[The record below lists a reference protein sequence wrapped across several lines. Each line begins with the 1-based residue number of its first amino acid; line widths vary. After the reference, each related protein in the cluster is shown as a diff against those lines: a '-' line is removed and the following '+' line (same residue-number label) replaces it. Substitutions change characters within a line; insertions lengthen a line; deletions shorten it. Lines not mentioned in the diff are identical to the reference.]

1 MTEPKWTPDYLYAE
15 ANALAQK
22 CGEPLTVRHFWKI
35 ADRDLTCDIVGGKA
49 VPLTMEQLRTRAMNY
64 IQMDRTIAKY
74 NVESTDPNVAAALK
88 RIEALRECP
97 SSSQTVDFLRYMCR
111 TNLMFLGREVFN
123 RDFTFITHQPICDFF
138 VQKNPNVAFYLQDTV
153 NERLLLYP
161 RGSYKS
167 SVDIIDCVQWYL
179 CFPDTRILILT
190 ATEDLAISFIGEL
203 KNYFFVAKDAVLTGF
218 QKLFPEYHLSAAT
231 IGAEDQY
238 FCPERT
244 LGDEKK
250 KDPSAWAASILSTL
264 PGKHCDLAK
273 LDDVVSD
280 KNAETA
286 ALIQKVIRKVAF
298 AKSLVDPGGFV
309 DLLGTPY
316 AATDLYTRTET
327 KALPGEL
334 LILRTPARTLRPE
347 ALHKDEKDCSHADYD
362 LLFEFNKVKR
372 PVLTHDFLD
381 KRKREDLGIY
391 MSQYMLNAAGTRKI
405 KFSMDLMQQRTI
417 SIEQLPHQLK
427 YYIFWDFAYTVNQ
440 TSDYSVG
447 AVVGYDSENR
457 GYVIE
462 IFRDHYIDSDL
473 ARAVVDSFK
482 KYQPRMVS
490 IENSNGAQYLE
501 QTIRRYAEEVGITYI
516 PLDFFTADKSPNAKA
531 SRIGSLQ
538 PRILGG
544 ELFFMNT
551 IECLEDLH
559 KEFVNFGTALH
570 DDIPDAISFYLRVL
584 PSGTPEPGGPGGKEK
599 QRLFDI
605 ATKEKEF
612 YDMIYGQGDY
622 APPVVEA
629 EIIPESGTGDLSDNS
644 LWDPYTPAG
653 FK

>member
-1 MTEPKWTPDYLYAE
+1 MQEPKWTTDYLYAE
-15 ANALAQK
+15 ATELALK
-22 CGEPLTVRHFWKI
+22 CGEPLTIRHFWKI
-35 ADRDLTCDIVGGKA
+35 ADRDLICDVIGGKA
-49 VPLTMEQLRTRAMNY
+49 VPLTMEQLAPRALNY
-64 IQMDRTIAKY
+64 IQLDRTIAKY
-74 NVESTDPNVAAALK
+74 NVEATDPDVAAALRRMEVLK
-88 RIEALRECP
+88 NCP
-97 SSSQTVDFLRYMCR
+97 NSDKTAEFLRYMCS

-123 RDFTFITHQPICDFF
+123 RDFTFYTHQPVCDFF
-138 VQKNPNVAFYLQDTV
+138 VQKDPNIAFYLQDTV

-167 SVDIIDCVQWYL
+167 SVDIVDCVQWYL

-203 KNYFFVAKDAVLTGF
+203 KNYFFVAKDAPPTNF
-218 QKLFPEYHLSAAT
+218 QKLFPEYTLSAAT
-231 IGAEDQY
+231 MGAEDQY
-238 FCPERT
+238 FCPKRSM
-244 LGDEKK
+244 GDEKK

-286 ALIQKVIRKVAF
+286 PLIQKVIRKVAY

-316 AATDLYTRTET
+316 AATDLYTRTEA

-334 LILRTPARTLRPE
+334 KLLRVPARSLRPE
-347 ALHKDEKDCSHADYD
+347 CMHKEEKDCTNADYE
-362 LLFEFNKVKR
+362 LLFEYNKVHR

-391 MSQYMLNAAGTRKI
+391 LSQYMLNAAGTRKI
-405 KFSMDLMQQRTI
+405 KFGLDLMMQRTI
-417 SIEQLPHQLK
+417 SVEQLPHHLK
-427 YYIFWDFAYTVNQ
+427 YYIFWDFAYSVNQ
-440 TSDYSVG
+440 SSDYSVG
-447 AVVGYDSENR
+447 AVVGYDQENR

-462 IFRDHYIDSDL
+462 IFRDHYVDSEL
-473 ARAVVDSFK
+473 AHAVVDSYK

-501 QTIRRYAEEVGITYI
+501 QTIRRYAEEAGVTYI
-516 PLDFFTADKSPNAKA
+516 PLDFFKVDKSPNAKA

-538 PRILGG
+538 PRFLGG
-544 ELFFMNT
+544 ELFLMDT
-551 IECLEDLH
+551 IECLEDLY
-559 KEFVNFGTALH
+559 KEFTNFGTALH
-570 DDIPDAISFYLRVL
+570 DDIPDVISFYLRVL
-584 PSGTPEPGGPGGKEK
+584 PSGTPEPGGPGGKER
-599 QRLFDI
+599 QRQLDI
-605 ATKEKEF
+605 ILKEKEF
-612 YDMIYGQGDY
+612 YDMIYGTDDA
-622 APPVVEA
+622 APPVIEA
-629 EIIPESGTGDLSDNS
+629 PIVPESGTGDSSDDS